1 MNVRKDRSATREP
14 KPPKRKKLNQDAE
27 VDGLRAELE
36 RIAAKPGPV
45 LAGPFTGEIG
55 FELLYWIPLLRW
67 AVREVPSLQGRL
79 VVMSR
84 GGVES
89 WLEGLDAQYVE
100 LLSLFPTDD
109 FARHR
114 ALSDKQRELREFDH
128 RVLAAVRERLELDD
142 PGVLHPSLLYNAYFR
157 LLKTNELAYAKAV
170 THHEDHAE
178 GLTAIYQPIDPPRF
192 EQELS
197 FLPDDFVAVRF
208 YSSESFPDEPA
219 SRALASTVTA
229 SLGRATNVVMLGH
242 PFDIDDHGDVASDR
256 PDGAFDATHLMTPA
270 NNLAIQTAIISR
282 ARAFVGTY
290 GGFSYLSP
298 FLGVPS
304 LSFTMDRARTHSW
317 HNVLAQRLFDGP
329 GFGDYVSLRRDDL
342 PLIALVTAGLHR
354 ERDAIGE
361 AAT

>member
-1 MNVRKDRSATREP
+1 MNVGKDRPA
-14 KPPKRKKLNQDAE
+14 KPPKRQKHQEGE
-27 VDGLRAELE
+27 VDALRGELE
-36 RIAAKPGPV
+36 RLAAKPGPV

-67 AVREVPSLQGRL
+67 AVREVPALRGRL

-89 WLEGLDAQYVE
+89 WLEGLDATYVE

-128 RVLAAVRERLELDD
+128 RVLDAVKQRLELDD

-170 THHEDHAE
+170 THHEGHAD
-178 GLTAIYQPIDPPRF
+178 GLTAIYRPIDPPRF
-192 EQELS
+192 DDDLS

-208 YSSESFPDEPA
+208 YSSESFPDAPE

-229 SLGRATNVVMLGH
+229 SLAAATNVVMLGH

-256 PDGAFDATHLMTPA
+256 PDGVVDATHLMTPA
-270 NNLAIQTAIISR
+270 NNLGIQTAIIAR

-298 FLGVPS
+298 FLRVPS

-329 GFGDYVSLRRDDL
+329 AFGNYVSLRHEDL
-342 PLIALVTAGLHR
+342 PLIELVTAGLLR
-354 ERDAIGE
+354 EGVGE
-361 AAT
+361 AAP